1 MFQTSDIDESK
12 EMQNRLPHFHT
23 IPSSVVLE
31 ILLALSR
38 VAQVALIEIYFDTV
52 NGFRNKD
59 APCCERRT

>member
-12 EMQNRLPHFHT
+12 EMQNPLPHFHKFL
-23 IPSSVVLE
+23 VA
-31 ILLALSR
+31 ALSR

-59 APCCERRT
+59 AHCCERRT

>member
-1 MFQTSDIDESK
+1 MFQTTDIEESM

-23 IPSSVVLE
+23 IPVTHR
-31 ILLALSR
+31 ALSR